1 MPEGVPI
8 AKLLQTLQEKRTK
21 IAVVIDE
28 HGGTAGIVTMSDIM
42 EQIVG
47 RIDDE
52 YAHGGS
58 DEIVQ
63 LDDGSYLIDGS
74 LPIDEVGE
82 LIGFEPLESE
92 ECETAGGLLLT
103 VFDRIPDEGDS
114 VTIEDGDDRATFT
127 VVDMDRHRIDKIR
140 VVLEHAPESDES

>member
-1 MPEGVPI
+1 M
-8 AKLLQTLQEKRTK
+8 
-21 IAVVIDE
+21 VIDE

-103 VFDRIPDEGDS
+103 VFDVSPTRAIP
-114 VTIEDGDDRATFT
+114 
-127 VVDMDRHRIDKIR
+127 
-140 VVLEHAPESDES
+140 